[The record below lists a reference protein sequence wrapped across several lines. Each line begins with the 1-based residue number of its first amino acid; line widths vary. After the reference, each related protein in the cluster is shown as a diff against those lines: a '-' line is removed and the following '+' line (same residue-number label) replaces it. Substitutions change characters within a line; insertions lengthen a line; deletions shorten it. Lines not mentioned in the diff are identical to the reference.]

1 MVRLGEAG
9 SKELYPVSQYY
20 SSTLVTYIRTV
31 LQVIPATMFS
41 LLEQVMQMQ
50 AKLNELP
57 TRLEKDK
64 LKEFSQLDQ
73 RFQIAKLTHQV
84 SVLSTGILAMRT
96 TLVGVVQVDP
106 KKLLEEGLRREL
118 VTRVTTALHNVLTF
132 NPKSKDRV
140 GDLTSRLSAI
150 GRAMEGFRSS
160 FEYIQD
166 YINIPGLRLWQEEI
180 SRIVNHAVEKEA
192 AGFLKGSGES
202 YSQYQSVAV
211 PIPEF
216 PPDQGESELLAAL
229 VPLAQWVGLDNP
241 GQQVYCPSSRRPPA
255 LLPLLLSLLV
265 VQNLLKAAPSPAT
278 HFLIGK
284 KPGEMDGWLLLSG
297 LATFLQQLHPQ
308 VGKQLVEKLTQARDS
323 FTLASDHQE
332 AHHMGQFLQLLQ
344 MSANGK

>member
-1 MVRLGEAG
+1 
-9 SKELYPVSQYY
+9 
-20 SSTLVTYIRTV
+20 
-31 LQVIPATMFS
+31 
-41 LLEQVMQMQ
+41 MQMQ

-57 TRLEKDK
+57 TRFFLKHIPRKSFISDSPRLEKDK

-73 RFQIAKLTHQV
+73 RFEIAKLTHQVLQKQRCTRLNLYQV

-216 PPDQGESELLAAL
+216 PPGQGDLSRTFMGRVARELLAVSEMNQAAL
-229 VPLAQWVGLDNP
+229 VPAMGAWYNVRTP
-241 GQQVYCPSSRRPPA
+241 HSEVVC
-255 LLPLLLSLLV
+255 LLCL
-265 VQNLLKAAPSPAT
+265 
-278 HFLIGK
+278 
-284 KPGEMDGWLLLSG
+284 
-297 LATFLQQLHPQ
+297 
-308 VGKQLVEKLTQARDS
+308 
-323 FTLASDHQE
+323 
-332 AHHMGQFLQLLQ
+332 
-344 MSANGK
+344 